1 MPKQSSKT
9 APGSAGRASVDSDG
23 SVTAEVADLERLGVD
38 DLRALW
44 KRRFRQ
50 AIPRIQ
56 SPDILR
62 RLIAWKIQVEAFGGL
77 DHETRSRIQQ
87 LTRSQKGRVDDVA
100 ALPARPRVGI
110 ILVREWRG
118 VEHRV
123 LVLDK
128 GFEHREQRYQSL
140 THVARA
146 ITGTRWSGPRFFG
159 LEAKQVSASA
169 SDGGGL

>member
-9 APGSAGRASVDSDG
+9 APGSAGRKPIDGNDSIMG
-23 SVTAEVADLERLGVD
+23 EVLCLEPLGVD
-38 DLRALW
+38 ELRALW

-50 AIPRIQ
+50 AVPGVQ
-56 SPDILR
+56 SADILR

-87 LTRSQKGRVDDVA
+87 LTQSQKSGAGDAA
-100 ALPARPRVGI
+100 ALPARPRVGT

-128 GFEHREQRYQSL
+128 GFEHREQHYQSL

-159 LEAKQVSASA
+159 LEAKPVTASPMV
-169 SDGGGL
+169 GG